1 VLKINLNQITGL
13 SVALQVHQKQQ
24 SRVVNEKIS
33 ACAHKR
39 IATLKLPLGH
49 LLMNSKI
56 KTLTLAALAA
66 LSVGITATAQ
76 AQAFPDKPISLIVP
90 FAAGGPTDVVARM
103 IAIPMGKAL
112 GQTVLVENAVG
123 AGGTIGAN
131 KVAHAAPNGYTIFLH
146 HMGMA
151 TAPAL
156 YKKLPFDP
164 LKDFEYIGQVVDVP
178 MTLLARK
185 DFPAKDVPELLAYLK
200 TNGNKVSM
208 ANAGLGAVS
217 HLCGLLFQSQIG
229 IDLNTIP
236 YKGTGPAM
244 NDLLGGQVDL
254 LCDQT
259 TQTVPMIKENR
270 IKAYGATTLTRLA
283 ALPNL
288 PTLHEQG
295 LKGFEVK
302 VWHGMYAPK
311 GTPAPVLDKINAALR
326 SAMQDPQVV
335 QRLADLSCDIPSV
348 DKMTPAGLK
357 THLTAEINKWG
368 PVIKKA
374 GIYAD

>member
-1 VLKINLNQITGL
+1 MHSKLKSIAVAVLAIAGVLITG
-13 SVALQVHQKQQ
+13 
-24 SRVVNEKIS
+24 
-33 ACAHKR
+33 
-39 IATLKLPLGH
+39 
-49 LLMNSKI
+49 
-56 KTLTLAALAA
+56 
-66 LSVGITATAQ
+66 TAQ
-76 AQAFPDKPISLIVP
+76 AQTFPDKPISLVVP

-123 AGGTIGAN
+123 AGGTIAAT
-131 KVAHAAPNGYTIFLH
+131 KVARATPNGHTIFLH

-151 TAPAL
+151 TSPAL
-156 YKKLPFDP
+156 YKKLSFDP

-185 DFPAKDVPELLAYLK
+185 DFPANNFPELLAYLK
-200 TNGNKVSM
+200 ANGNKVSM

-259 TQTVPMIKENR
+259 TQTVPLIKENR
-270 IKAYGATTLTRLA
+270 VKVYGTTSLTRLA
-283 ALPNL
+283 ALPNV

-326 SAMQDPQVV
+326 TAMQDPVVV
-335 QRLADLSCDIPSV
+335 QRLADLSSDIPSA
-348 DKMTPAGLK
+348 DKITAAGLK
-357 THLTAEINKWG
+357 SHLEAEINKWG

>member
-1 VLKINLNQITGL
+1 MIFKLRPLLT
-13 SVALQVHQKQQ
+13 A
-24 SRVVNEKIS
+24 
-33 ACAHKR
+33 
-39 IATLKLPLGH
+39 ATAV
-49 LLMNSKI
+49 
-56 KTLTLAALAA
+56 LAALAVLGA
-66 LSVGITATAQ
+66 GAARSQT
-76 AQAFPDKPISLIVP
+76 FPNKPISLVVP

-103 IAIPMGKAL
+103 IALPMSKFL
-112 GQTVLVENAVG
+112 GQTVLVENVVG
-123 AGGTIGAN
+123 AGGTIAAN
-131 KVAHAAPNGYTIFLH
+131 KVAKAAPNGYTIFIH
-146 HMGMA
+146 HVGMS

-156 YKKLPFDP
+156 YKKLSFDP
-164 LKDFEYIGQVVDVP
+164 LNDFEYIGQVVDVP

-185 DFPAKDVPELLAYLK
+185 DFPATNFTELLAYLK
-200 TNGNKVSM
+200 ANKNKVSL

-217 HLCGLLFQSQIG
+217 HLCGLLFMSQIG

-270 IKAYGATTLTRLA
+270 LKVFGVTTLNRLS
-283 ALPNL
+283 ALPNV
-288 PTLHEQG
+288 PTLDEQG

-311 GTPAPVLDKINAALR
+311 GTPKPVLDKINAALR
-326 SAMQDPQVV
+326 VALQDPMVK
-335 QRLADLSCDIPSV
+335 QRMADLSADIAPM
-348 DKMTPAGLK
+348 DKVTPAGLK
-357 THLTAEINKWG
+357 THLEAEIIKWT
-368 PVIKKA
+368 PVIRKA

>member
-1 VLKINLNQITGL
+1 MKKQLQSVLIGCLVASGL
-13 SVALQVHQKQQ
+13 GL
-24 SRVVNEKIS
+24 
-33 ACAHKR
+33 AH
-39 IATLKLPLGH
+39 
-49 LLMNSKI
+49 
-56 KTLTLAALAA
+56 
-66 LSVGITATAQ
+66 AQ
-76 AQAFPDKPISLIVP
+76 TYPDRPISLVVP

-112 GQTVLVENAVG
+112 GQTVLVENTVG
-123 AGGTIGAN
+123 AGGTIAAQR
-131 KVAHAAPNGYTIFLH
+131 VARAAPNGYTIFIH

-156 YKKLPFDP
+156 YKKLNFDP

-185 DFPAKDVPELLAYLK
+185 DFPANNFKELQTYVKANK
-200 TNGNKVSM
+200 EKVSM

-217 HLCGLLFQSQIG
+217 HLCGLLFMTAM
-229 IDLNTIP
+229 DTTLNTIP

-259 TQTVPMIKENR
+259 SQTVPLIKENR
-270 IKAYGATTLTRLA
+270 VKVYGVTTLKRLEV
-283 ALPNL
+283 LPNV
-288 PTLHEQG
+288 PTLDEQG

-311 GTPAPVLDKINAALR
+311 GTPAPALDKINAALR
-326 SAMQDPQVV
+326 VALQDPMVK
-335 QRLADLSCDIPSV
+335 QRFKDLSLEVPSM
-348 DKMTPAGLK
+348 DKVTPAGLK
-357 THLTAEINKWG
+357 THLEAEILKWG
-368 PVIKKA
+368 PVISKA

>member
-1 VLKINLNQITGL
+1 M
-13 SVALQVHQKQQ
+13 
-24 SRVVNEKIS
+24 IS
-33 ACAHKR
+33 KRKTMLAVCA
-39 IATLKLPLGH
+39 AV
-49 LLMNSKI
+49 
-56 KTLTLAALAA
+56 AAL
-66 LSVGITATAQ
+66 GFGT
-76 AQAFPDKPISLIVP
+76 QAFSQLAYPDKPVSLVIP
-90 FAAGGPTDVVARM
+90 FAAGGPTDAVARM
-103 IAIPMGKAL
+103 IAVPMGKAL
-112 GQTVLVENAVG
+112 GQTVLIENVVG
-123 AGGTIGAN
+123 AGGTIGVT
-131 KVAHAAPNGYTIFLH
+131 KVAKAEPNGYTVLLH

-156 YKKLPFDP
+156 YRKLSFDP

-185 DFPAKDVPELLAYLK
+185 DFPATTFPELLAYLK
-200 TNGNKVSM
+200 ANGNKVSL

-217 HLCGLLFQSQIG
+217 HLCGLLFMSQIG
-229 IDLNTIP
+229 VELNTIP

-270 IKAYGATTLTRLA
+270 VKVFGVTSQARLA
-283 ALPNL
+283 ALPNV
-288 PTLHEQG
+288 PTLNEQG

-311 GTPAPVLDKINAALR
+311 GTPAPILEKINAAMR
-326 SAMQDPQVV
+326 AAMQDPMVK
-335 QRLADLSCDIPSV
+335 QRLADLSSDIPSS

-357 THLTAEINKWG
+357 THLEAEIAKWG
-368 PVIKKA
+368 PIIKKA
-374 GIYAD
+374 GVYAD